1 MSRLASRI
9 GPSSTRTLRRW
20 SPQRLLQYP
29 PIGGGPVGS
38 RDLPKSSGL
47 FADRGPSFGAA
58 RRSGPGSAGRE
69 EDAAS
74 LAGHELADLGQE
86 RVGLFLLPELLSA
99 RVVAGDA
106 RLDRPG
112 EAQRV
117 QVLAPPL
124 RLLAPHQIPERP
136 GALAEEFGR
145 PLVQRGP
152 PGLDRLG
159 RREPGLHVAQA
170 GPLERLLQPPPDRGV

>member
-74 LAGHELADLGQE
+74 LAGHELAGLGHE
-86 RVGLFLLPELLSA
+86 RLGLFLLPEMLSA
-99 RVVAGDA
+99 RVGAGGA
-106 RLDRPG
+106 PLDRPG
-112 EAQRV
+112 H
-117 QVLAPPL
+117 AP
-124 RLLAPHQIPERP
+124 RGP
-136 GALAEEFGR
+136 GPAR
-145 PLVQRGP
+145 PL
-152 PGLDRLG
+152 
-159 RREPGLHVAQA
+159 
-170 GPLERLLQPPPDRGV
+170 